1 MAHPNWLINV
11 VANHNEVSQK
21 EAYDMVEMYMLTE
34 GGMLEL
40 GQLAQKWG
48 VEPKKIEEAGL
59 NVLGTVG
66 GYTAGNV
73 E

>member
-1 MAHPNWLINV
+1 MAYPNWLINV
-11 VANHNEVSQK
+11 VANHEQVSKK

-40 GQLAQKWG
+40 GELAQKWG
-48 VEPKKIEEAGL
+48 VESKKIEEAGL
-59 NVLGTVG
+59 NVLGSTG
-66 GYTAGNV
+66 GYTAGN